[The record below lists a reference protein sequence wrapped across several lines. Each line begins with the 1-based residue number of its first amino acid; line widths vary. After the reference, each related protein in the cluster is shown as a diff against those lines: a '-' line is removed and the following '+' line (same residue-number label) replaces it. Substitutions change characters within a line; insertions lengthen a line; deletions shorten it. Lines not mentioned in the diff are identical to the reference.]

1 MVERRI
7 VVEPMTVEYSGL
19 FNVSELY
26 KMIAN
31 WITEKSYLKHDMRN
45 FEQVLETGKH
55 IEYVAEPY
63 KKITD
68 YAKYVINITLTMENV
83 KEVVVEKSG
92 SKVRLNQGDV
102 KVELSGF
109 LELDYEHRWEKKP
122 LFYFL
127 RAIFDQFI
135 FKVNTEKF
143 EQGLAEEV
151 NHLHT
156 TTKAFLNLYRH

>member
-1 MVERRI
+1 MVERKI
-7 VVEPMTVEYSGL
+7 VVESMVVEYSGL
-19 FNVSELY
+19 FNASELHRL
-26 KMIAN
+26 INN
-31 WITEKSYLKHDMRN
+31 WLTEKAYMAHDMRSA
-45 FEQVLETGKH
+45 EHVSEAGKH

-63 KKITD
+63 KRITD
-68 YAKYVINITLTMENV
+68 YAKYVINITAIMDNV

-92 SKVRLNQGDV
+92 SKVKLNQGKV
-102 KVELSGF
+102 MVELSGF

-135 FKVNTEKF
+135 FKVNTERF
-143 EQGLAEEV
+143 EQGIAEEV

-156 TTKAFLNLYRH
+156 TVKSFLNLYKY